1 MMDALPEAQAI
12 PEAIQHLQGKYLI
25 FGLGDEEY
33 AINILRVREIIGK
46 LPITAVPQTPPYV
59 KGVTN
64 LRGKIIPVV
73 DLRRRF
79 GMAASDASLE
89 TCIIVVEVHETLI
102 GVVVDQVSEVLLIHA
117 RDIEPTPALGAQGD
131 AASIMGIAK
140 VKGRV
145 MMLLQIEEVLGGKE
159 CVFVKS

>member
-1 MMDALPEAQAI
+1 MDALPEAQAI
-12 PEAIQHLQGKYLI
+12 PEAIRLLEGKYLT

-33 AINILRVREIIGK
+33 GINILQVREIIGE

-59 KGVTN
+59 RGVTN

-73 DLRRRF
+73 DLRLRF
-79 GMAASDASLE
+79 GMAAALAGLE
-89 TCIIVVEVHETLI
+89 TCIIVVEVHHTLI

-117 RDIEPTPALGAQGD
+117 RDIEPTPALGAQRD

-159 CVFVKS
+159 FVFVQS